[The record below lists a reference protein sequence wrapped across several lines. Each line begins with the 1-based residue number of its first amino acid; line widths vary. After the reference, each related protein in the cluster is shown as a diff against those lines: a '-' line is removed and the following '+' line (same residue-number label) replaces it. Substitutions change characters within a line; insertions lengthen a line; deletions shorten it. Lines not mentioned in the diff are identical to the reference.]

1 MSSMPH
7 IILLFNNR
15 RGSPHDRNRLRLTHV
30 SHPRGAAREP
40 WNNAPVQQNGPED
53 HQDDDQDHVHPEG
66 QGQGQQQPEVENPR
80 LFTRDFLLATAV
92 NLGLAMVFY
101 MLITGL
107 AVYAASQFG
116 AGETAAGFAASA
128 FVVGAL
134 IARIFAGKYVN
145 FLGRRRTL
153 WTCLIVYVLASLGYI
168 WADSYELLIALRVFH
183 GMAFGFGQTALTT
196 AVFDL
201 IPVSRRGE
209 GSGYFMLANA
219 LPPAAGPLLS
229 IQLTDLYG
237 FWAMFVGATAVSAV
251 ALAAALFIRLPERR
265 PEGGRIRDHLRLR
278 PSDIL
283 DRRAVTPAL
292 VMMLL
297 GATFGSVLTF
307 LNGYARSIEMVDAA
321 SAYFVVYAV
330 AVLVSRFFAGRIQDR
345 RGDNVVVYPAILL
358 YTASLVLLAWAP
370 SPAVVV
376 LSGVLAGLGFGS
388 ILPVLQAV
396 VAAAVP
402 PHRVSIAVST
412 FFILMDSGFGLSPL
426 LLGPMVEL
434 WGYRPMYWICA
445 AVVAGTLALY
455 WALHGRHDVRQGT
468 ARRPRRS

>member
-1 MSSMPH
+1 MPH
-7 IILLFNNR
+7 NSRLFNNLQQMVVSLPR
-15 RGSPHDRNRLRLTHV
+15 YRHPGADPAQATMMLNRVQHAGE
-30 SHPRGAAREP
+30 SAIGCCAACH
-40 WNNAPVQQNGPED
+40 NAPVTPDSPEEN
-53 HQDDDQDHVHPEG
+53 QDEPFMG
-66 QGQGQQQPEVENPR
+66 RPR
-80 LFTRDFLLATAV
+80 LFTRDFLLATGV

-107 AVYAASQFG
+107 AVFAAEQFG

-134 IARIFAGKYVN
+134 FARIFAGKYVD
-145 FLGRRRTL
+145 FLGRRRTV
-153 WTCLIVYVLASLGYI
+153 WACLIIYVLASMSYI
-168 WADSYELLIALRVFH
+168 WADSYELLIVLRVLH
-183 GMAFGFGQTALTT
+183 GIAFGFGQTALTT

-209 GSGYFMLANA
+209 GSGYYMLANA

-229 IQLTDLYG
+229 FQLTDLFG
-237 FWAMFVGATAVSAV
+237 FWAMFLGATVVSGI
-251 ALAAALFIRLPERR
+251 ALLAALFIRLPER
-265 PEGGRIRDHLRLR
+265 PPTGRLREKLRLR

-283 DRRAVTPAL
+283 DRRAFTPAV

-297 GATFGSVLTF
+297 GTSFGSVLTF

-321 SAYFVVYAV
+321 SVYFVVYAV

-345 RGDNVVVYPAILL
+345 QGDNVVVYPAILMFVV
-358 YTASLVLLAWAP
+358 SMVLLAWAP
-370 SPAVVV
+370 SPSVVI

-396 VAAAVP
+396 AAAAVP

-412 FFILMDSGFGLSPL
+412 FFIFLDSGFGLSPF
-426 LLGPMVEL
+426 LLGPMLEL

-445 AVVAGTLALY
+445 GVVAATLVLY
-455 WALHGRHDVRQGT
+455 WILHGRHDVRQGV
-468 ARRPRRS
+468 ARRTPGSTA